1 MPNSF
6 RVARQPPG
14 QTRTP
19 QGWRPN
25 IWLNNRQLSSTVMLL
40 CWCFPNLLGWRG
52 THWQTGWVILMIYFK
67 DWRMALERYL
77 TANNHVFNLQRKTY
91 SSSVMYCFSSFRG
104 SPEDIIL
111 RKHISL
117 KQPERHHEGDRS
129 ELNFCAISNRKKKNK
144 SLLLEINTCGP
155 MEISVP
161 FDIWASWLHGFRSPW
176 SPALAD
182 SSSSRLALQN

>member
-25 IWLNNRQLSSTVMLL
+25 IWLNNRRLSSTVMLL
-40 CWCFPNLLGWRG
+40 CWCFISLLGWRG
-52 THWQTGWVILMIYFK
+52 THWQTGWVILMIYCK

-77 TANNHVFNLQRKTY
+77 TANKHVFNLQRRTY
-91 SSSVMYCFSSFRG
+91 SSSVMYCFSFSG
-104 SPEDIIL
+104 STKDIIF
-111 RKHISL
+111 RKRISL
-117 KQPERHHEGDRS
+117 KQPERHQEGDHS
-129 ELNFCAISNRKKKNK
+129 ELNFDVLSNWTRRKTRTCCW
-144 SLLLEINTCGP
+144 INTCGP

-161 FDIWASWLHGFRSPW
+161 FDIWASWLHGFRYPC

-182 SSSSRLALQN
+182 SSSRRLALRN